1 MIPDKAK
8 KVTNDKEGIS
18 KSEFQ
23 EKMEEANSIALEIV
37 SMDENTKEKLKHV
50 ILGIRLSR
58 NENEQ

>member
-37 SMDENTKEKLKHV
+37 SMDEHTKEKLKHV